1 MSTKKIQRI
10 YRLSFLVIFLIVG
23 SIGVVWWNWYNQPH
37 TLQDWQISKVCV
49 RELCANVLLAIS
61 PEAQEKWLM
70 YVTGMDQNKWMLFV
84 FPITG
89 IYKFWMKNTLISLDM
104 IWIDDDKRIVD
115 IVTAP
120 ICEKDPCSTYGP
132 DQNAR
137 YVLELNAWIASQ
149 WWWKIWDVVEFK

>member
-1 MSTKKIQRI
+1 
-10 YRLSFLVIFLIVG
+10 
-23 SIGVVWWNWYNQPH
+23 
-37 TLQDWQISKVCV
+37 
-49 RELCANVLLAIS
+49 
-61 PEAQEKWLM
+61 
-70 YVTGMDQNKWMLFV
+70 MLFV

-104 IWIDDDKRIVD
+104 IWIDDDKRIID

-137 YVLELNAWIASQ
+137 YVLELNA
-149 WWWKIWDVVEFK
+149 